1 MKFPLK
7 KPRLL
12 QTETIGS
19 SSPGLSVMVKL
30 IIETEE
36 GNHPHRK
43 LPMVPNTK
51 QNARPHSLK
60 RWTLTT
66 HTNKMFA

>member
-1 MKFPLK
+1 MKFPSK

-19 SSPGLSVMVKL
+19 GSPGLNVVVKL

-43 LPMVPNTK
+43 LLMVPNTK
-51 QNARPHSLK
+51 
-60 RWTLTT
+60 
-66 HTNKMFA
+66 